1 MVEAIGIKG
10 REEGGRLGGP
20 LEHQPEGGLGIP
32 RSVGF
37 SGACHLQ
44 YLLEATRDVPSGT
57 AARVDSSSRP
67 ALFNLQRI
75 GLSTAYAKGSRKI
88 IRIAGGNRGN

>member
-1 MVEAIGIKG
+1 VRVRVEAMGIKG

-67 ALFNLQRI
+67 ALFNLQLRAI
-75 GLSTAYAKGSRKI
+75 VLTVVDALG
-88 IRIAGGNRGN
+88 